1 MNKTIVEERKR
12 SGFGKVIK
20 LLFYLFNAFMALW
33 FVLWMIN
40 LSNIPECVGE
50 FADACKAGQFAGGF
64 TMFAVIAF
72 IWLAVGGIFALLLL
86 ATRGKKIVR
95 ETSTET

>member
-1 MNKTIVEERKR
+1 MNKAFVEERKR

-20 LLFYLFNAFMALW
+20 FLFYLFNAFMALW
-33 FVLWMIN
+33 FVLWIIN

-50 FADACKAGQFAGGF
+50 FAGACRAGQFAGSF
-64 TMFAVIAF
+64 TVFAMIAF
-72 IWLAVGGIFALLLL
+72 IWLAVGGIFALLLM

-95 ETSTET
+95 EISTET